1 MYVGPDTV
9 IPFASAV
16 AAAAGFALMFWRR
29 LVGLVRLGF
38 SALKRKFSGTNRQQ

>member
-29 LVGLVRLGF
+29 LVGFARLGV
-38 SALKRKFSGTNRQQ
+38 SALKRKFSGTNRQP

>member
-16 AAAAGFALMFWRR
+16 AAAAGVALLFWRR
-29 LVGLVRLGF
+29 LVGFVRLGV
-38 SALKRKFSGTNRQQ
+38 SAFKRKFLHPDRQQ